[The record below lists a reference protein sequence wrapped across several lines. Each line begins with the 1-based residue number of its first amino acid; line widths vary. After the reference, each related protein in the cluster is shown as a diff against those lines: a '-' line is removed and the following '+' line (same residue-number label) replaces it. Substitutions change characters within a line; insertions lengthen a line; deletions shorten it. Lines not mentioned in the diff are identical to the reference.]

1 MLEDTGV
8 GIRIMVRV
16 RVLGKD
22 RGNGRGKGRVGAQTG
37 ARQGQ
42 GQGQGQGHGQ
52 GRAGAGMSV
61 HRTDYA
67 GTVGT
72 QTAIAPPVSPLR
84 TLAFADGLGFPPY
97 LSKSSS
103 GLYAVCI
110 RTWYGL
116 SGARAGLAV
125 AVTST
130 LTCRICA
137 CVWVSQRRQTKS
149 IFFIVLVSLVDCAA
163 PAGVD
168 RPTNMS
174 VSLDLLWNITVLFG
188 PRNSKRAGW
197 KLPISLFPLL

>member
-1 MLEDTGV
+1 MLEETGV

-42 GQGQGQGHGQ
+42 GQGQGHGQ
-52 GRAGAGMSV
+52 GRAGVGMLV

-103 GLYAVCI
+103 GLHAVCI

-130 LTCRICA
+130 LT
-137 CVWVSQRRQTKS
+137 
-149 IFFIVLVSLVDCAA
+149 
-163 PAGVD
+163 
-168 RPTNMS
+168 
-174 VSLDLLWNITVLFG
+174 
-188 PRNSKRAGW
+188 
-197 KLPISLFPLL
+197 